1 MHHLPTENTIVNPCP
16 VKLNI
21 AMNDKLLKGLIRQTK
36 GCLNLNIP
44 GKIQKHKNIN

>member
-36 GCLNLNIP
+36 GYLNSNNIRRSLE
-44 GKIQKHKNIN
+44 NSEA